1 MTFYGLNGEME
12 SLPFEGT
19 EMRIFFL
26 HHLILGCTLAGAG
39 VHLQFWLTA
48 TKSIEFA
55 HVLH

>member
-1 MTFYGLNGEME
+1 MPFYGANGEME

-26 HHLILGCTLAGAG
+26 HHLILRCTLAGAG

-48 TKSIEFA
+48 TEFA

>member
-1 MTFYGLNGEME
+1 ME

-19 EMRIFFL
+19 EMRKFFL

>member
-1 MTFYGLNGEME
+1 MDLMVRWKVFLLKALKWG
-12 SLPFEGT
+12 F
-19 EMRIFFL
+19 FFL